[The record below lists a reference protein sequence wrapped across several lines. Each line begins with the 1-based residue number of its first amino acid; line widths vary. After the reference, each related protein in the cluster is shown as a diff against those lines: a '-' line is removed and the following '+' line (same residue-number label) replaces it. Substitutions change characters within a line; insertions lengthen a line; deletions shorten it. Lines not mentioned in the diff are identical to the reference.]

1 MFYKV
6 ETNGATL
13 NIMAKGWNDALDTL
27 TANGYHKGAIREM
40 TDEEAQEA
48 LLENRP
54 FLYGPGYEPKPEPPT
69 LEELLPLF
77 QSLTQEQKE
86 HFLIFMGKLASKA
99 ERRIGQG
106 QGAIN

>member
-1 MFYKV
+1 MFYKA
-6 ETNGATL
+6 ENNGAML
-13 NIMAKGWNDALDTL
+13 NIMAKNWNDALDVL
-27 TANGYHKGAIREM
+27 TANGYHKGTIRQM

-77 QSLTQEQKE
+77 QSLSPEQKE
-86 HFLIFMGKLASKA
+86 HCLSFMRKLESKA